1 MLLTVDMGNTNIV
14 VGCLDGDKVR
24 FTERISTDLRK
35 TELEYLFCFK
45 AVLELYQISPDEVEG
60 AVISSVVPPLTD
72 VLKKA
77 LQKLTH
83 AEILVVGP
91 GVKTGLH
98 LKMDNPAAVGS
109 DLVVD
114 AVAASA
120 LYGTPAI
127 VIDMGTATTLSV
139 LDREGAY
146 VGTIILPGARISL
159 DSLVSGTAQLP
170 KIGLTVPRQIIG
182 TNTVDC
188 MRSGILYGSAA
199 CLDGMIDRIWEEL
212 GYETAVI
219 ATGGLAHAVVP
230 HCFHEITVNDT
241 LLLHGLRLIYEKNK
255 KVRTEGGTS

>member
-1 MLLTVDMGNTNIV
+1 M
-14 VGCLDGDKVR
+14 
-24 FTERISTDLRK
+24 
-35 TELEYLFCFK
+35 
-45 AVLELYQISPDEVEG
+45 EG

-159 DSLVSGTAQLP
+159 DSLVSGT
-170 KIGLTVPRQIIG
+170 ITIFCGVTIRGFRQ
-182 TNTVDC
+182 NDPLSVVL
-188 MRSGILYGSAA
+188 LYLFQF
-199 CLDGMIDRIWEEL
+199 C
-212 GYETAVI
+212 
-219 ATGGLAHAVVP
+219 TG
-230 HCFHEITVNDT
+230 DT
-241 LLLHGLRLIYEKNK
+241 IYL
-255 KVRTEGGTS
+255 